1 MQQSPFDPYTY
12 QPQLRFWYEG
22 TQHSQAIDAF
32 GKFIQKLDPQKFA
45 QMLSRRPDLFRPS
58 DVIPQGKL
66 SAIPERMKAIANAPM
81 RNQAARIGFAGLG
94 QTETAQEPSLVTEW
108 GNNIFDLAKQYFQL
122 EGQRDIIKL
131 NIARA
136 EQGLPPISAESVAP
150 QVNVGLSPET
160 QKLAI
165 YGLVGVGLIAAF
177 MAVTR
182 KR

>member
-1 MQQSPFDPYTY
+1 MQYNSPFDPYTY
-12 QPQLRFWYEG
+12 SPVMRYFFEG
-22 TQHSQAIDAF
+22 TQHTQAIDSF
-32 GKFIQKLDPQKFA
+32 GKFIQKLDPKKHA
-45 QMLSRRPDLFRPS
+45 EMLARRPDLFRASDIIPS
-58 DVIPQGKL
+58 GKL
-66 SAIPERMKAIANAPM
+66 SAIPERMKAIINAPQ
-81 RNQAARIGFAGLG
+81 RNTAARIGFAGLG
-94 QTETAQEPSLVTEW
+94 QTETAEPSLVTEW
-108 GNNIFDLAKQYFQL
+108 GNNFFDLAKQYFQL

-165 YGLVGVGLIAAF
+165 YGLVGVGLVAAL
-177 MAVTR
+177 MAVTK